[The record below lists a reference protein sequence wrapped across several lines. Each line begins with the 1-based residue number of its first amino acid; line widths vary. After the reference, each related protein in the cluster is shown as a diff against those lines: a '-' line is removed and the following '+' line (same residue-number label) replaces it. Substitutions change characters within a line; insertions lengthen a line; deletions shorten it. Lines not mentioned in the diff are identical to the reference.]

1 MARRALVLRPEPG
14 NARTCAALRAAG
26 VEAVA
31 LPLFAVVPRR
41 WTVPAAERFDA
52 LLLTSANAVRHAGEG
67 MQALAHLPVVAVGEA
82 TAAAARAAG
91 LSVAVTGD
99 GDAARAVALAARY
112 PRLLHLAGRDRV
124 AAPGVEAVTV
134 YASERV
140 AVPGDAM
147 AAARGAVVLLHSRRA
162 ATRFVA
168 MLGAVPRASVRVV
181 ALSPAV
187 ADVLGAGWD
196 SVTVAARPGDAAMV
210 EAAARVAIDP

>member
-31 LPLFAVVPRR
+31 LPLFAVVPCA
-41 WTVPAAERFDA
+41 WDVPDAARFDA
-52 LLLTSANAVRHAGEG
+52 LLLTSANAVRHAGDNF
-67 MQALAHLPVVAVGEA
+67 QALAHLPVVAVGEA

-91 LSVAVTGD
+91 LAVAVTGD

-134 YASERV
+134 YASD
-140 AVPGDAM
+140 AIALGDDAM
-147 AAARGAVVLLHSRRA
+147 AAARDAVVLLHSQRA

-168 MLGAVPRASVRVV
+168 ILGAVPRASVRVV
-181 ALSPAV
+181 ALSNAV
-187 ADVLGAGWD
+187 AHALGEGWG
-196 SVTVAARPGDAAMV
+196 SVTIAVQPSDAAMV
-210 EAAARVAIDP
+210 AAAARVAIDP